1 MRVSWNVYIDPA
13 SQKDLGLLLSLSHR
27 HFNHMVL
34 TFVTQSTLLPST
46 ITHPIALKSLP
57 FFKSRWLT
65 LLPAPWGPSL
75 IPWSQ
80 STAVPQPLASVD
92 ISHHTE
98 PREDAGAGSL
108 IP

>member
-1 MRVSWNVYIDPA
+1 MQVSWNVYLDPA

-57 FFKSRWLT
+57 FFQSRWLT
-65 LLPAPWGPSL
+65 LLPAPWGPLL

-80 STAVPQPLASVD
+80 NQLLSPNPLHPWTFP
-92 ISHHTE
+92 ITLSH
-98 PREDAGAGSL
+98 GQMLVQGV
-108 IP
+108 